1 MMRRL
6 TPALVVGLALATA
19 APAEAATVTVRIV
32 RGGFSPSAVT
42 INFEDTVVWRNAD
55 NRNHQ
60 VVADSGAFASPILR
74 PGQSYSFTFRTSGTF
89 PYRDALEPN
98 ERGRIVVRGPP
109 PSITLGASQP
119 IVTAGQPVTLTG
131 VVSNRRANESVTIWH
146 LPHGQTSLIQ
156 LAVVLTGAGG
166 GFSHAVAPSIL
177 TAYEARW
184 SSAVSARVAVQV
196 KPRITF
202 MPQGRRFV
210 ARVIV
215 PGASFAGRFVYLQ
228 RRSSFG
234 QWINVRRLV
243 LGPRSGR
250 IFAITRLRTPW
261 LYRVFMT
268 VNQAGPGYLDS
279 ASGTQRIRRRS

>member
-1 MMRRL
+1 MMGRL
-6 TPALVVGLALATA
+6 IPVFVAVLALATA

-32 RGGFSPSAVT
+32 RGGFSPAVVT

-74 PGQSYSFTFRTSGTF
+74 PGQSYSFTFRTAGTF
-89 PYRDALEPN
+89 PYRDALEPT

-109 PSITLGASQP
+109 PSLTLGASQP
-119 IVTAGQPVTLTG
+119 IVFAGQQVTLTG
-131 VVSNRRANESVTIWH
+131 VVSNRRANQSVTIYH
-146 LPHGQTSLIQ
+146 LPYGQTSLIQ

-166 GFSHAVAPSIL
+166 GFSYTAAPTIL

-184 SSAVSARVAVQV
+184 STASSARVSVQV

-202 MPQGRRFV
+202 RPMGRRFV
-210 ARVIV
+210 TRVVV
-215 PGASFAGRFVYLQ
+215 PGASFARRFVYLQ

-234 QWINVRRLV
+234 QWVNVRRLM

-250 IFAITRLRTPW
+250 IFRIPRLRTPM

-268 VNQAGPGYLDS
+268 VNQAGLGYLDS
-279 ASGTQRIRRRS
+279 ASGTQRVRRRS